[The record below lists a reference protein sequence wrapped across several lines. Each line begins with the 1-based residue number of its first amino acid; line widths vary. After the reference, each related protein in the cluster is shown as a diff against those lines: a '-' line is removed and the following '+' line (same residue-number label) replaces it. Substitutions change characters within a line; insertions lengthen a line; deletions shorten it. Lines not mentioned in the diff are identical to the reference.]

1 MADYKEKAET
11 RERIMK
17 VHLITL
23 FAVGLSLAT
32 TQISLAASV
41 TNKTAKTQKYQWT
54 DELCENEGYY
64 DSSKVSKKNIDDGF
78 KIFERLTRVNL
89 SDYAPNTP
97 KELRTLNNQYIDKLE
112 KEYRQLNS
120 QVESLSTIPKQP
132 TLDMAFFKG
141 KLQQDITNEYQLQ
154 RLELMAYLDIEKALK
169 ASPKVCQ
176 GYLLPLTQGS
186 DKLQAAWKNQT
197 LEHIRQQE
205 KLANTGY
212 RKLAMDRYRSEQAK
226 DADSYAKLNLV
237 GYAWH
242 NCLND
247 YHSKQELTPE
257 QVNKGQQTFE
267 KFVFKNTKKSEC
279 EEP

>member
-1 MADYKEKAET
+1 MADSKERAES

-23 FAVGLSLAT
+23 LAVGLSLAT
-32 TQISLAASV
+32 TQISVAASV
-41 TNKTAKTQKYQWT
+41 TNKTAKAQKYQWT

-64 DSSKVSKKNIDDGF
+64 DSSKVSKRNIDDGF

-89 SDYAPNTP
+89 SDYAPKTP
-97 KELRTLNNQYIDKLE
+97 KELRTLNNQSIDKLE
-112 KEYRQLNS
+112 KEYRQLDS
-120 QVESLSTIPKQP
+120 QLESLSTPAKQS

-141 KLQQDITNEYQLQ
+141 KLQQAITNEYQLQ

-169 ASPKVCQ
+169 AAPKVCQ
-176 GYLLPLTQGS
+176 GYLLPLSQGS
-186 DKLQAAWKNQT
+186 EKLQAAWKNQT

-205 KLANTGY
+205 KFGNTGY
-212 RKLAMDRYRSEQAK
+212 RQLAMDRYRSEQAE
-226 DADSYAKLNLV
+226 DAVSYAKLNLV

-279 EEP
+279 DEP

>member
-1 MADYKEKAET
+1 
-11 RERIMK
+11 MK

-23 FAVGLSLAT
+23 LAVGLSLAT
-32 TQISLAASV
+32 TQVSIAASV
-41 TNKTAKTQKYQWT
+41 TNKAAKTQKYQWT

-64 DSSKVSKKNIDDGF
+64 DSSTVSKKNIDDGF
-78 KIFERLTRVNL
+78 KIFERLTQVNL
-89 SDYAPNTP
+89 PNYAPNTP
-97 KELRTLNNQYIDKLE
+97 KELRALNNQSIDKLE
-112 KEYRQLNS
+112 KEYRQLNN
-120 QVESLSTIPKQP
+120 QVESLTTTPKQP

-169 ASPKVCQ
+169 VAPKVCQ
-176 GYLLPLTQGS
+176 GYLLPLSQGS
-186 DKLQAAWKNQT
+186 EKLQAAWKAQT
-197 LEHIRQQE
+197 LESIQKQE

-279 EEP
+279 DEP

>member
-1 MADYKEKAET
+1 
-11 RERIMK
+11 MK

-23 FAVGLSLAT
+23 LAVGLSLAT

-41 TNKTAKTQKYQWT
+41 TNKAAKTQKYQWT

-64 DSSKVSKKNIDDGF
+64 DSSTVSKKNIDDGF
-78 KIFERLTRVNL
+78 KIFERLTQVNL
-89 SDYAPNTP
+89 SNYAPNTP
-97 KELRTLNNQYIDKLE
+97 KELRDLNNQSIDKLE
-112 KEYRQLNS
+112 KEYRQLNN
-120 QVESLSTIPKQP
+120 QVEGLSTIPKQP

-169 ASPKVCQ
+169 AAPKVCQ

-212 RKLAMDRYRSEQAK
+212 RNIAMDRYRSEQAK

-242 NCLND
+242 NCLNN

-257 QVNKGQQTFE
+257 QVNKGQQAFE